1 MSFPYAVISRA
12 VPPSWCLTCSSGSKQ
27 NKVGEIEMLHGEAM
41 GFSHSGLSVGRP
53 YLLKAEASCSPW
65 KCFSCPGHGLCLWS
79 TGGNIPS
86 ALRLRS
92 KEGSSTPA
100 GQDVVVE
107 NAYVGSPYALDGER
121 GALPLP
127 VTPPGPGSLL
137 PVSVARSPKPGLDNF
152 LIQIA

>member
-1 MSFPYAVISRA
+1 MSFPCAVISRA
-12 VPPSWCLTCSSGSKQ
+12 VPPSWCLTCSTGSRQ
-27 NKVGEIEMLHGEAM
+27 NKVGEIECYTVRQWAFPTLDCQRGD
-41 GFSHSGLSVGRP
+41 

-65 KCFSCPGHGLCLWS
+65 KCFSCPGHGLGLWS

-92 KEGSSTPA
+92 QEGSSTPA

-107 NAYVGSPYALDGER
+107 NAYVGSPYALDGGR
-121 GALPLP
+121 GALPPP
-127 VTPPGPGSLL
+127 VTPPAPGSLL